1 MECADSNWRRGDS
14 EVPALKYKAL
24 GIMSAGFSKKMF
36 SQVF

>member
-1 MECADSNWRRGDS
+1 MEHADPNWRRGILRLQ
-14 EVPALKYKAL
+14 AFKYKAP